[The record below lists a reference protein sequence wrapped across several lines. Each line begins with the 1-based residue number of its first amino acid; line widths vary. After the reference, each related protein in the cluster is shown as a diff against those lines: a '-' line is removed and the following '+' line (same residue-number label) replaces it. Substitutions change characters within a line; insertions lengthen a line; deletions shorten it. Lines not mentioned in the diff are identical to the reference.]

1 MPGRGDVL
9 WCCYL
14 VSTCASTESLRKPS
28 RFWWK
33 FLVGLV
39 AFSRLRKCHDAFYM
53 NIPVLIRSAMTNQN
67 SSKRTIR
74 SIVTL
79 ATLIFALALLV
90 LPIGHEAKIS
100 VNVT

>member
-1 MPGRGDVL
+1 
-9 WCCYL
+9 
-14 VSTCASTESLRKPS
+14 
-28 RFWWK
+28 
-33 FLVGLV
+33 
-39 AFSRLRKCHDAFYM
+39 
-53 NIPVLIRSAMTNQN
+53 MTNQN